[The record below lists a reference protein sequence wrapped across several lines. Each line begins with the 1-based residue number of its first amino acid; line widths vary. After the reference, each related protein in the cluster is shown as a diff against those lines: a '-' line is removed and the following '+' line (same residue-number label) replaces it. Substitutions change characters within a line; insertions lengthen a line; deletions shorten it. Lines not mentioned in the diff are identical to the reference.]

1 MSYVLTPA
9 GEERA
14 KAAAERM
21 KAAAIPWDRA
31 TPRVPNVKM
40 PLEPV
45 VNLLALGGVVY
56 VATTSNVYRVE
67 GDELVRLKW
76 PRGPQRRRKGGG

>member
-1 MSYVLTPA
+1 MLAFP
-9 GEERA
+9 
-14 KAAAERM
+14 AAAPITSTV
-21 KAAAIPWDRA
+21 AAKA

-67 GDELVRLKW
+67 GDRLVRLTW
-76 PRGPQRRRKGGG
+76 PPGPTRGRGERTSGRQRKRKES

>member
-1 MSYVLTPA
+1 MTDARDLQRPRSADIATREFARVHAT
-9 GEERA
+9 
-14 KAAAERM
+14 
-21 KAAAIPWDRA
+21 

-56 VATTSNVYRVE
+56 VATVSNVYRVE
-67 GDELVRLKW
+67 GDELVRLHW
-76 PRGPQRRRKGGG
+76 PRAPARRRKEG